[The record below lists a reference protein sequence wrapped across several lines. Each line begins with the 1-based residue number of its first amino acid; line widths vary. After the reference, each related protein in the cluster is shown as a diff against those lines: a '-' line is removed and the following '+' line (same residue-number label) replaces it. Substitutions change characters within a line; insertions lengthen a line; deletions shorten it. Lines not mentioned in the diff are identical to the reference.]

1 MDSVF
6 PAGGYQLPM
15 HRRLSRLYN
24 DTKKSSDF
32 LTQPVQNAEDP
43 DIKALHRKLRIQK
56 DRFVSWGME
65 WSDPSQT
72 EEIDESLSKAGL
84 SEVVGSILSTI
95 HDIVAEAEPLWQS
108 SKALVG
114 GGKASEKS
122 SGDKKIPIV
131 AWDKG
136 RFEDLI
142 RDLTTSVDTLYDLSR
157 TRSSGV
163 LSSQS
168 SRAKLSK
175 STTSA
180 EDMRPFESTRMQT
193 PQQIDPSSLTNLRS
207 MPVTQSTAT
216 REVVL
221 MSRQALANL
230 SKHIGPQP
238 SGPLLLEFAEFDP
251 VYSTT
256 GIMPPMARF
265 EKLSAGLQRE
275 SQRAPGAW
283 TGLPRLLGYFEDLQ
297 YSRLGLVYHFPP
309 TFNAVSHE
317 SYTRTPVDNL
327 CTLSDLLMRPD
338 FEPRLEAKFR
348 LANNLANTV
357 FDLHARGITHG
368 NLVDRNVSFCNV
380 DSADATGST
389 GEVDVRRPLISSFDL
404 FPDAPSDH
412 EETPFIQ
419 LYRHPLD
426 PRTAPAGPIT
436 DRTDSRILD
445 LYSLAMVLTSIGL
458 WTRLEYLVADPLS
471 PSIPESILEQLAI
484 RCGTL
489 YMKAVQVCWDAVD
502 QELAGKTVG
511 EELLANVQVK
521 ASRYLEACCIL
532 DGVSGLDERLGRDL
546 GTATSSM
553 MAQASQAGPA
563 TQAQPRQKVEEP
575 RASKARPP
583 VPVPAPTV
591 DPEKALLAKREAE
604 RKHAITP
611 VDVAKLDEVA
621 AEQPSAKPSKQR
633 LYPNVPLSPD
643 AIEKWHTTVMPQV
656 NQALRHFYR
665 KYPETVE
672 ISLES
677 IGVSPQKTKPT
688 VLVVCTSVSKVKA
701 ILKRKLGEVFDAG
714 NEFGLKVCKGQIVL
728 SRKQASDSKRSMTV
742 EGNDGE
748 DLKPANPGYQE
759 YPNNGASIGAWIGD
773 RHLPPVS
780 FGGLVMVDDKP
791 YGMTVHHML
800 DDPEQDR
807 APQKEPDTTL
817 RSMARPNDAALQ
829 NFYADSVGDTSGSED
844 FACEFSDSDS
854 EASETDITSDTS
866 DDESESDDG
875 EYDQPGDIPG
885 VEPGCGEGYV
895 VTQPAMDDVDD
906 DFYPCA
912 ETADEDH
919 LDSYRLGEVYASSGI
934 RRREQDGLVHE
945 IDWALFEF
953 QDRRLPDDNTIPHY
967 KGLDKS
973 GAAATSEEAI
983 MRPMD
988 VTPSAALPGLEVQ
1001 CIARTS
1007 GLQSGR
1013 ILPAMASIRIY
1024 GRQSPSHSY
1033 QVSSGSASPK
1043 MGIPGDS
1050 GAWLMDREMGRV
1062 CGHVLAWSQRKMVAY
1077 ICPMDVLLLDIAETL
1092 GAETVRLPG
1101 GEPIVRIMNAEER
1114 FAQYGDGD
1122 ELGSSPFLDPHDDE
1136 DLGDLLGE
1144 DDDEAPMLARSRAT
1158 KKSHG
1163 DKGRVA
1169 HTEKGRV
1176 GYNKVATS
1184 TGDISRAMESV
1195 GVGGGRLG
1203 VGMCS

>member
-108 SKALVG
+108 SKALVS

-157 TRSSGV
+157 TRSSGAF
-163 LSSQS
+163 SAPS
-168 SRAKLSK
+168 SRTKLSK
-175 STTSA
+175 STASA
-180 EDMRPFESTRMQT
+180 EDLRSFESTRMQT
-193 PQQIDPSSLTNLRS
+193 PQQIDPSSLTNLNS
-207 MPVTQSTAT
+207 MPITQSAAT
-216 REVVL
+216 RDIVL
-221 MSRQALANL
+221 MSRQALATIG
-230 SKHIGPQP
+230 KQIGPQP

-251 VYSTT
+251 VYATT

-297 YSRLGLVYHFPP
+297 YSRLGLVYQFPP
-309 TFNAVSHE
+309 TFNAIRQDSN
-317 SYTRTPVDNL
+317 TRNPVDNL
-327 CTLSDLLMRPD
+327 CTLNDLLMRPD

-368 NLVDRNVSFCNV
+368 NILDRNVTFCNTHNPDRP
-380 DSADATGST
+380 DSTS
-389 GEVDVRRPLISSFDL
+389 EVDIRRPLISSFDL

-412 EETPFIQ
+412 EEVPFIQ

-445 LYSLAMVLTSIGL
+445 LYSLAMILTSIGL
-458 WTRLEYLVADPLS
+458 WTRLEYLVPDPLS

-489 YMKAVQVCWDAVD
+489 YVKAVQVCWDAVD
-502 QELAGKTVG
+502 QELAGKVVG

-546 GTATSSM
+546 GDTTSSILT
-553 MAQASQAGPA
+553 QASQAGPA
-563 TQAQPRQKVEEP
+563 TQIQAAPDEMKVQI
-575 RASKARPP
+575 AR
-583 VPVPAPTV
+583 VPVPAPAPAM
-591 DPEKALLAKREAE
+591 DSEKALLAKRDAE
-604 RKHAITP
+604 RKNPSPHALQSPHFEIST
-611 VDVAKLDEVA
+611 V
-621 AEQPSAKPSKQR
+621 EQSSVKPSKQR

-701 ILKRKLGEVFDAG
+701 ILKRKLGEVFEAG

-728 SRKQASDSKRSMTV
+728 SRKQAGDSKRSMTV
-742 EGNDGE
+742 EGSDGGE
-748 DLKPANPGYQE
+748 TTPANPSYQE
-759 YPNNGASIGAWIGD
+759 CPNNGASIGAWIGD

-780 FGGLVMVDDKP
+780 FGGLVIVDDKP

-800 DDPEQDR
+800 DDPDQDR
-807 APQKEPDTTL
+807 APQKDLAESTH
-817 RSMARPNDAALQ
+817 RSMARPDDMSLQ
-829 NFYADSVGDTSGSED
+829 NFYADSADDSGSED
-844 FACEFSDSDS
+844 VACEFSDSDS

-875 EYDQPGDIPG
+875 DYGQPGDIPG

-895 VTQPAMDDVDD
+895 VTQPAMDDVDN

-919 LDSYRLGEVYASSGI
+919 LDSYSLGEVYASSGI

-953 QDRRLPDDNTIPHY
+953 HEERLPDDNSIPHF
-967 KGLDKS
+967 KKTTKKD
-973 GAAATSEEAI
+973 ATAPTGDNF

-988 VTPSAALPGLEVQ
+988 VTPSSALPGLEVQ

-1013 ILPAMASIRIY
+1013 ILPAMVSIRIY

-1033 QVSSGSASPK
+1033 QVTSGMASPS

-1050 GAWLMDREMGRV
+1050 GAWIMDREMGRV

-1122 ELGSSPFLDPHDDE
+1122 ELGSSPFLDPRDDE

-1144 DDDEAPMLARSRAT
+1144 DEGEAPILARSQAAR
-1158 KKSHG
+1158 KGNG

-1169 HTEKGRV
+1169 HSEKGRAS
-1176 GYNKVATS
+1176 YDKAADAS
-1184 TGDISRAMESV
+1184 TGDVTKAMESV
-1195 GVGGGRLG
+1195 GIGGGRLG

>member
-1 MDSVF
+1 
-6 PAGGYQLPM
+6 M

-108 SKALVG
+108 SKALVS

-163 LSSQS
+163 FSAPS
-168 SRAKLSK
+168 SRTKLSK
-175 STTSA
+175 SMASA
-180 EDMRPFESTRMQT
+180 EDLRSFESTRMQT
-193 PQQIDPSSLTNLRS
+193 PQQIDPSSLTNLNS
-207 MPVTQSTAT
+207 MPITQSAAT
-216 REVVL
+216 RDIVL
-221 MSRQALANL
+221 MSRQALANIG
-230 SKHIGPQP
+230 KQIGPQP

-251 VYSTT
+251 VYATT

-297 YSRLGLVYHFPP
+297 YSRLGLVYQFPP
-309 TFNAVSHE
+309 TFNAIRQDSNA
-317 SYTRTPVDNL
+317 RNPVDNL
-327 CTLSDLLMRPD
+327 CTLNDLLMRPD

-368 NLVDRNVSFCNV
+368 NILDRNVTFCNTHNPDRP
-380 DSADATGST
+380 DSTS
-389 GEVDVRRPLISSFDL
+389 EVDIRRPLISSFDL

-412 EETPFIQ
+412 EEIPFIQ

-445 LYSLAMVLTSIGL
+445 LYSLAMTLTSIGL
-458 WTRLEYLVADPLS
+458 WTRLEYLVPDPLS

-489 YMKAVQVCWDAVD
+489 YVKAVQVCWDAVD
-502 QELAGKTVG
+502 QELAGKIVG

-546 GTATSSM
+546 GDTTSSILT
-553 MAQASQAGPA
+553 QASQAGPA
-563 TQAQPRQKVEEP
+563 TQIQPRQM
-575 RASKARPP
+575 ASDEMKFPIAR
-583 VPVPAPTV
+583 VPVPAPV
-591 DPEKALLAKREAE
+591 PAMESEKALLAKREAE
-604 RKHAITP
+604 
-611 VDVAKLDEVA
+611 L
-621 AEQPSAKPSKQR
+621 EQSSVKPSKQR

-701 ILKRKLGEVFDAG
+701 ILKRKLGEVFEAG

-728 SRKQASDSKRSMTV
+728 SRKQAGDSKRGMTV
-742 EGNDGE
+742 EGSDGGE
-748 DLKPANPGYQE
+748 TQPANPSYQE
-759 YPNNGASIGAWIGD
+759 PGPSSSEGPCRVN
-773 RHLPPVS
+773 
-780 FGGLVMVDDKP
+780 
-791 YGMTVHHML
+791 
-800 DDPEQDR
+800 
-807 APQKEPDTTL
+807 PQ
-817 RSMARPNDAALQ
+817 N
-829 NFYADSVGDTSGSED
+829 GSED
-844 FACEFSDSDS
+844 IACEFSDSDS
-854 EASETDITSDTS
+854 ESSETDITSDTS
-866 DDESESDDG
+866 DDESESDGG
-875 EYDQPGDIPG
+875 EYGQPGDIPG
-885 VEPGCGEGYV
+885 VEPGCGDGYV

-919 LDSYRLGEVYASSGI
+919 LDSYSLGEVYASSGI

-953 QDRRLPDDNTIPHY
+953 HEQRLPDDNTIPHF
-967 KGLDKS
+967 KKTTKK
-973 GAAATSEEAI
+973 GAAAPTGDGF

-988 VTPSAALPGLEVQ
+988 VTPSSALPGLEVQ

-1013 ILPAMASIRIY
+1013 ILPAMVSIRIY

-1033 QVSSGSASPK
+1033 QVTSGTASPS

-1050 GAWLMDREMGRV
+1050 GAWIMDREMGRV

-1122 ELGSSPFLDPHDDE
+1122 ELGSSPFLDPRDDE

-1144 DDDEAPMLARSRAT
+1144 DEDEAPVLARSQAAR
-1158 KKSHG
+1158 KGHG

-1169 HTEKGRV
+1169 HSEKGRA
-1176 GYNKVATS
+1176 GYDKAADAS
-1184 TGDISRAMESV
+1184 TGDVTKAMESV
-1195 GVGGGRLG
+1195 GIGGGRLG

>member
-32 LTQPVQNAEDP
+32 LAQPVQNAEDP

-108 SKALVG
+108 SKALVS
-114 GGKASEKS
+114 GGKASEKP
-122 SGDKKIPIV
+122 SGDKKLPIV

-168 SRAKLSK
+168 SRAKFSK

-180 EDMRPFESTRMQT
+180 EDLRSFESTRMQT

-207 MPVTQSTAT
+207 MPITQSAAT

-230 SKHIGPQP
+230 AKHIGPQP

-275 SQRAPGAW
+275 PQRAPGAW
-283 TGLPRLLGYFEDLQ
+283 TGLPRLLGYFEDFQ

-309 TFNAVSHE
+309 TFNAVSNE
-317 SYTRTPVDNL
+317 SNTRNPSDNL
-327 CTLSDLLMRPD
+327 CTLNDLLMRPD

-357 FDLHARGITHG
+357 FDLHVRGITHG
-368 NLVDRNVSFCNV
+368 NLLDRNVSFCNV
-380 DSADATGST
+380 QSAEKPGST
-389 GEVDVRRPLISSFDL
+389 SEVDIRRPLISSFDL
-404 FPDAPSDH
+404 FPDAPSDQ
-412 EETPFIQ
+412 EDTPFIQ

-458 WTRLEYLVADPLS
+458 WTRLEYLVPDPLS

-546 GTATSSM
+546 GARTSSIS
-553 MAQASQAGPA
+553 APASQAGPA
-563 TQAQPRQKVEEP
+563 TQAQARQK
-575 RASKARPP
+575 ASEDIPLTKARPP
-583 VPVPAPTV
+583 VLMLVPVV
-591 DPEKALLAKREAE
+591 ESEKTLLVKRETE
-604 RKHAITP
+604 LEK
-611 VDVAKLDEVA
+611 
-621 AEQPSAKPSKQR
+621 PSAKPAKQR
-633 LYPNVPLSPD
+633 LYPNVPLAPD
-643 AIEKWHTTVMPQV
+643 AIEKWHTTIMPQV

-677 IGVSPQKTKPT
+677 IGVSAQKTKPT

-701 ILKRKLGEVFDAG
+701 ILKRKLGEVFETG

-728 SRKQASDSKRSMTV
+728 SRKQAGDSKRSMTV
-742 EGNDGE
+742 DGSDGE
-748 DLKPANPGYQE
+748 ESKPANPGYQE
-759 YPNNGASIGAWIGD
+759 CPNNGASIGAWIGD

-780 FGGLVMVDDKP
+780 FGGLVIVDDKP

-800 DDPEQDR
+800 DDPDQDR
-807 APQKEPDTTL
+807 ATPKEPDSAR
-817 RSMARPNDAALQ
+817 RSMARPHDAGLR
-829 NFYADSVGDTSGSED
+829 NFYADSVGDSSGSED
-844 FACEFSDSDS
+844 VACEFSDSDS
-854 EASETDITSDTS
+854 EASETDFTSDTS

-875 EYDQPGDIPG
+875 EYNQPGDIPG
-885 VEPGCGEGYV
+885 VEPGCGEGYI
-895 VTQPAMDDVDD
+895 VTQPAMDDVDE

-919 LDSYRLGEVYASSGI
+919 LDSYSLGEVYASSGI

-953 QDRRLPDDNTIPHY
+953 RDQRLPDDNTIPHY
-967 KGLDKS
+967 KG
-973 GAAATSEEAI
+973 AAKKGVAPGDAF

-988 VTPSAALPGLEVQ
+988 VTPSSALPGLEVQ

-1033 QVSSGSASPK
+1033 QVSSGAASPK

-1050 GAWLMDREMGRV
+1050 GAWIMDREMGRV

-1114 FAQYGDGD
+1114 FAQYGEGD

-1144 DDDEAPMLARSRAT
+1144 EEDEAPVLARSQAAR
-1158 KKSHG
+1158 KVRG

-1169 HTEKGRV
+1169 HSEKGRA
-1176 GYNKVATS
+1176 GYSSKDVDAS
-1184 TGDISRAMESV
+1184 TGDVTKAMESV
-1195 GVGGGRLG
+1195 GIGRGRLG
-1203 VGMCS
+1203 VGMCN